1 MLEIV
6 LKAGALKAPVE
17 IIEERIVGPSLGEDS
32 IKYGITASIFA
43 ALVVIMFMLLYY
55 TEAGLVADI
64 AVILN
69 ITLIFGVLASLGG
82 TLSLPGLAGIIL
94 TLGMA
99 VDANVLIYE
108 RTREELAKGRSLK
121 SAIDEGF
128 SKALSAILDS
138 NVTTFIT
145 GLILYFLGS
154 GPIKGFALTLMIG
167 IIGTLFTAI
176 LISRA
181 LIEISMQA
189 GWKNFS
195 FGQKKSISNI

>member
-1 MLEIV
+1 
-6 LKAGALKAPVE
+6 
-17 IIEERIVGPSLGEDS
+17 VGPSLGEDS
-32 IKYGITASIFA
+32 INYGLTASMFA
-43 ALVVIMFMLLYY
+43 AIVVVLFMALYY
-55 TEAGLVADI
+55 HEAGLVADI
-64 AVILN
+64 AVIIN

-108 RTREELAKGRSLK
+108 RTREELTKGRSLK

-138 NVTTFIT
+138 NITTFIT

-181 LIEISMQA
+181 IIEISMQA
-189 GWKNFS
+189 GWTNFG
-195 FGQKKSISNI
+195 FGQKKSLTKI